1 MLISRI
7 SIFIKK
13 SIMSIFFLI
22 INKKKTH
29 TFKLASQ
36 YLLNFIIL
44 LNTVFNLVLYFKLKI
59 DPKMCT
65 LKNLKIFRKP
75 GRNFSKTFGNP
86 GKTIFYLFFYH
97 DALSLIYDF
106 IYINT

>member
-1 MLISRI
+1 
-7 SIFIKK
+7 
-13 SIMSIFFLI
+13 
-22 INKKKTH
+22 
-29 TFKLASQ
+29 
-36 YLLNFIIL
+36 
-44 LNTVFNLVLYFKLKI
+44 
-59 DPKMCT
+59 MCT